1 MRNGTGIIKD
11 WRCKIMNKTQMAV
24 IAGIV
29 LAVIVG
35 CIAGGVF

>member
-1 MRNGTGIIKD
+1 
-11 WRCKIMNKTQMAV
+11 MNKTQMAV

-35 CIAGGVF
+35 CIAGGVKKIRRKL

>member
-1 MRNGTGIIKD
+1 
-11 WRCKIMNKTQMAV
+11 MNKTQMAV